1 MQQDVVWEQI
11 AERAYER
18 QQALRRE
25 VRQVLAPLEAT
36 ISEQQRTIDALK
48 AQIRSLEE
56 RLAWQE
62 HAAAS

>member
-11 AERAYER
+11 AERAYEQR
-18 QQALRRE
+18 QTLRRE

-56 RLAWQE
+56 RLALQE
-62 HAAAS
+62 HAA

>member
-11 AERAYER
+11 AERAYEQR
-18 QQALRRE
+18 QTLRRE
-25 VRQVLAPLEAT
+25 VRAVLAPLEAT

>member
-18 QQALRRE
+18 RQTLRRE

-48 AQIRSLEE
+48 ARILSLEE